1 MRHAHTIGNHSYEA
15 TNTVSARPQI
25 VLALGGGVA
34 RGWAHIGVLR
44 TLIQAGLEP
53 DVICGTSVGALVG
66 GMHLA
71 GKLDA
76 IERWARSLTQ
86 RKVIGLLDFSF
97 GGSGLFGGE
106 KLAALL
112 EEQASGVC
120 IETLPRPFVAL
131 ATELETG
138 REVWLRDGSL
148 IQALRASYALPG
160 VFPPVKHE
168 GRWLVDGALTNPC
181 PTSVA
186 RSFGGQVVIGVSLHT
201 DVIGSPNDQPAT
213 TTPTLIP
220 EGANAPQQANFARWL
235 RPDRVILQHLFAD
248 RPDGPA
254 ISSVMIGAL
263 NILLDRVTRA
273 RLAGDPAD
281 VLIAPRISQIG
292 LIDFHRADETI
303 DLGARATREALP
315 QIRYALQKLS

>member
-1 MRHAHTIGNHSYEA
+1 M
-15 TNTVSARPQI
+15 SARPQI

-44 TLIQAGLEP
+44 ALIQAGLEP
-53 DVICGTSVGALVG
+53 DVIVGTSVGALVG
-66 GMHLA
+66 GLHLA

-97 GGSGLFGGE
+97 GGAGLFAGE

-112 EEQASGVC
+112 EEQADGIC
-120 IETLPRPFVAL
+120 IEMLPKPFVAV

-148 IQALRASYALPG
+148 IEALRASYALPG

-201 DVIGSPNDQPAT
+201 DVIGSPTDQPSL
-213 TTPTLIP
+213 TTPAL
-220 EGANAPQQANFARWL
+220 AAAPQPASLTKWL
-235 RPDRVILQHLFAD
+235 RPDRMLLQRLFTD

-254 ISSVMIGAL
+254 LSTVMIGAL

-281 VLIAPRISQIG
+281 VLIAPHISQIG

-303 DLGARATREALP
+303 ELGARATREALP
-315 QIRYALQKLS
+315 QIRYALEKLG